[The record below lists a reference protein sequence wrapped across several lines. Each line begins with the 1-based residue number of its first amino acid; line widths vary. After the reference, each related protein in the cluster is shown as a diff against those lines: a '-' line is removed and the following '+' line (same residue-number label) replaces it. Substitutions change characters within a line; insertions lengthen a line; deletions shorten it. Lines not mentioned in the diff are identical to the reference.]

1 MKSLSLLMLTRKT
14 YPCTHAML
22 ETVYTRILP
31 GRGHRVTWVMPSGDR
46 RAISPWELAR
56 WNDSAVYVL
65 EGDGRDGSSANLWHR
80 FTTQNRAAQEIMR
93 RDRIDLVQVRVD
105 WVGGLVALALK
116 RRWKIPFVYQ
126 VSFPRPEATM
136 LKGGSR
142 RYLGLLE
149 KRMERFLIDR
159 ADLVLP
165 ISEWM
170 KTQFVEQ
177 GVPADKMV
185 SFPLGADTAFRPEE
199 YNGGGELRKQLGL
212 IAQPTVIYFGAMD
225 RVRRMEFL
233 FGVLTQ
239 VAQQVPDVK
248 LLMVGDSEKP
258 ADLDWLKQKAREEGV
273 SERTIFTGRVPRTD
287 IPKYIAAANVS
298 VSPIV
303 PLPIYTISS
312 PTKAVESMGMATPVV
327 GNDIPE
333 QKFLLTESGGGTC
346 TAYDKTSFADAI
358 VWLLQHPAEAKAMGQ
373 AGRRYIE
380 QHRSYEVLA
389 TRIEDAYE
397 KLA

>member
-14 YPCTHAML
+14 YPCSHAML
-22 ETVYTRILP
+22 ETVYTQILP
-31 GRGHRVTWVMPSGDR
+31 RRGHRVTWVMPSGDR
-46 RAISPWELAR
+46 HPISRWELAR
-56 WNDSAVYVL
+56 WNDSAVYVI
-65 EGDGRDGSSANLWHR
+65 EGDGRDGSSANLRHR
-80 FTTQNRAAQEIMR
+80 FTTQNRAAQEILR
-93 RDRIDLVQVRVD
+93 REHIDLVQVRVD
-105 WVGGLVALALK
+105 WVGGLAALALK

-170 KTQFVEQ
+170 MTQFVNQ
-177 GVPADKMV
+177 GVPAQKMV
-185 SFPLGADTAFRPEE
+185 SFPLGADTTFCPED
-199 YNGGGELRKQLGL
+199 YNGGKLRHQLGL
-212 IAQPTVIYFGAMD
+212 DAQPTVIYFGAMD
-225 RVRRMEFL
+225 RVRHLEFL
-233 FGVLTQ
+233 LRVIAK
-239 VAQQVPDVK
+239 VAQRVPDVK
-248 LLMVGDSEKP
+248 LLMVGDSEGA

-273 SERTIFTGRVPRTD
+273 NERTIFTGRVPRSQV
-287 IPKYIAAANVS
+287 PEYIAAANVS

-303 PLPIYTISS
+303 PLPIYVISS

-333 QKFLLTESGGGTC
+333 QKFLLTESRGGIC
-346 TAYDKTSFADAI
+346 TDYDETSFANAM
-358 VWLLQHPAEAKAMGQ
+358 VWLLQHPSEAKAMGQ

-380 QHRSYEVLA
+380 KHRSYEVLA
-389 TRIEDAYE
+389 TRVEDAYE
-397 KLA
+397 KLV